1 MRVVLVRRDHR
12 ARRLIDIIATRRA
25 VGRRRRRRATD
36 DRVSRRPTRALG
48 GGGGG
53 GPNRTRV
60 EQNKHFHVIPF
71 NERPIPAA
79 AVRAAGNLLFPKTQF
94 TGTYYR
100 PDVVGATGDII
111 IIV

>member
-25 VGRRRRRRATD
+25 VGGRRRRRRRATD
-36 DRVSRRPTRALG
+36 DRVSLVVQRAL
-48 GGGGG
+48 GGGG

-79 AVRAAGNLLFPKTQF
+79 AGNLLFPKTQF
-94 TGTYYR
+94 TGTYSR
-100 PDVVGATGDII
+100 PDVGATGDII
-111 IIV
+111 IIIV